1 MNRSSTDDDS
11 CTHTIACSLHKTALQ
26 PKYNCSVYTHIYT
39 PARIKQGC
47 LAKSVPVNV
56 RTYLPVL
63 YMWWTPVCLSVCV
76 LRVTWYLRS
85 AALKELVS
93 DLSFS
98 GGRLP
103 PCVSPPEPGLVG
115 VGGGGGGGGGGG
127 VDECRSSCQRLS
139 IAFTTAVERR
149 EVWEGE

>member
-1 MNRSSTDDDS
+1 M
-11 CTHTIACSLHKTALQ
+11 
-26 PKYNCSVYTHIYT
+26 
-39 PARIKQGC
+39 
-47 LAKSVPVNV
+47 
-56 RTYLPVL
+56 
-63 YMWWTPVCLSVCV
+63 CLSVCV

-93 DLSFS
+93 GLSLS

-115 VGGGGGGGGGGG
+115 VGGGGGGGGG